1 VNIPDLEKKK
11 RKEKKEVPW
20 SRHVDTMTTEVT
32 FITVPIQFVFVSS
45 VHGLY
50 MYVYTGTDLQNNL
63 YAEPYIY
70 TGIQQHVTHCHP
82 YLR

>member
-1 VNIPDLEKKK
+1 M
-11 RKEKKEVPW
+11 
-20 SRHVDTMTTEVT
+20 SDTLTIEAT

-63 YAEPYIY
+63 YAEAYIY

>member
-1 VNIPDLEKKK
+1 MNIPDLEKKK
-11 RKEKKEVPW
+11 KKEKKRRYHGQGM
-20 SRHVDTMTTEVT
+20 SDTLTIEAT
-32 FITVPIQFVFVSS
+32 FITAPIVFVSS

-63 YAEPYIY
+63 YAEAYIY